1 MISVLCF
8 GDSDLFLLFLTAQL
22 KSIIKED
29 IMKINRSILIVDD
42 DITLSRLIQR
52 LLERSGHDVSHC
64 DNGFDAVT
72 LSKERD
78 FDMFLID
85 YNMPEL
91 TGDKVCKLIRNQHPD
106 GYIPR
111 NNLLLMP
118 VQTSLLINAIWF
130 KIFLSCPN

>member
-1 MISVLCF
+1 MRIF
-8 GDSDLFLLFLTAQL
+8 
-22 KSIIKED
+22 KED

-91 TGDKVCKLIRNQHPD
+91 TGDKVCKLIRNQHPN
-106 GYIPR
+106 GYIVGYSGESKEQPFIDAGA
-111 NNLLLMP
+111 NKFIDKCDLVQDFSLMHQL
-118 VQTSLLINAIWF
+118 V
-130 KIFLSCPN
+130 